1 SSGAAHARNARRLV
15 HAARKE
21 DRRLSAALL
30 AAALAHTPE
39 AEEALRGASTR
50 MASKPAALAREL
62 LRNFPKGRRGNK
74 RRKRGKG
81 PGAENTRGGRA
92 NGAVE
97 TAAVEPDVEVGAE
110 ETEPETELELEEPAA

>member
-1 SSGAAHARNARRLV
+1 MAR
-15 HAARKE
+15 
-21 DRRLSAALL
+21 
-30 AAALAHTPE
+30 
-39 AEEALRGASTR
+39 
-50 MASKPAALAREL
+50 KPAALAREL

-81 PGAENTRGGRA
+81 PGAANARGGRA
-92 NGAVE
+92 NGAVK